1 MARPHMFSN
10 CSAVDGHLGD
20 FSFVHIGNSAMM
32 DIPVQVSVFHSL
44 GFMSMYRFM
53 GLFPY
58 C

>member
-1 MARPHMFSN
+1 M
-10 CSAVDGHLGD
+10 DGHLGD
-20 FSFVHIGNSAMM
+20 FSFVHTGNSAMM